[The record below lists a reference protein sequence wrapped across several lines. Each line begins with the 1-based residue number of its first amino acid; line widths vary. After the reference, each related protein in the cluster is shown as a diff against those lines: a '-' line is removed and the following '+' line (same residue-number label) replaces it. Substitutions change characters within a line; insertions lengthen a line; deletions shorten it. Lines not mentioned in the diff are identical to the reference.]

1 MGWLF
6 AVALGL
12 HRHSRTVVYLTLLP
26 IALGHTLS
34 VSILGAAF
42 VAGGLILDT
51 RALGIS
57 AGLLLVGWAVYHR
70 RWGHRHRVRVGMQAR
85 LAGLALWSFL
95 MATAH
100 GAGLMLWPVLMPMC
114 LPAGPAGGS
123 AGSVAMAL
131 SALVVHT
138 GAMLAVTAGVAGVVY
153 EWLGLAMLRHAWLN
167 VDALWGA
174 TLLAT
179 GLVLVVA
186 GIT

>member
-12 HRHSRTVVYLTLLP
+12 HRHSRTAVYLTLLP

-70 RWGHRHRVRVGMQAR
+70 RWGHRHRVRVGMQAS